1 MNTLRGCL
9 LIDRTWKQR
18 GSEHFVR
25 NVRLS
30 SALLCKFK
38 RKHKC
43 FHLWAWNCTSHTVNT
58 QKALAVFPRFQLCS
72 TLHSGSWPAG
82 SDVTMKRRQTELRF
96 GVISWTVDVTSVF
109 MLFPTIR
116 PSHHQESQNID
127 LSHVLGHRRLFVSA
141 NAGSH
146 HHSNQDTNALSN
158 CLYLKP
164 WNTLFK
170 WIILITVT
178 ICDGFDSKLAKR
190 SAPDR
195 VCRLMRTETS
205 SKRAPAV
212 SSFV

>member
-18 GSEHFVR
+18 GSEHFIR

-72 TLHSGSWPAG
+72 RVQCILGHDLLALTLQWKDAKLSCVLESFPGP
-82 SDVTMKRRQTELRF
+82 
-96 GVISWTVDVTSVF
+96 
-109 MLFPTIR
+109 FPTIR

-146 HHSNQDTNALSN
+146 HHGNQDTNALSN

>member
-1 MNTLRGCL
+1 MFP
-9 LIDRTWKQR
+9 
-18 GSEHFVR
+18 FVG
-25 NVRLS
+25 LKLHKS
-30 SALLCKFK
+30 HG
-38 RKHKC
+38 KHAEGARC
-43 FHLWAWNCTSHTVNT
+43 FSKV
-58 QKALAVFPRFQLCS
+58 S
-72 TLHSGSWPAG
+72 TLFSCAVHSGSWPAG

-96 GVISWTVDVTSVF
+96 GVISWTVPDNPAESSSGVTKHRSF
-109 MLFPTIR
+109 SRSWT
-116 PSHHQESQNID
+116 
-127 LSHVLGHRRLFVSA
+127 RRLFVSA

-146 HHSNQDTNALSN
+146 HHGNQDTNALSN

-190 SAPDR
+190 FAPDR